1 MPKYNYFDIRENLKK
16 DRDYKLPIDINEPIR
31 DYFGKISASIVGKWI
46 DKVELSALC
55 SKIEFVFKK
64 QPLVKYVIKCDYG
77 MIEGFDKVSTIE
89 NDNEIGIEYTHIK
102 NKNLNKRK
110 LYAEQ

>member
-1 MPKYNYFDIRENLKK
+1 MEKYNYFEIREKLKK
-16 DRDYKLPIDINEPIR
+16 DKNFNVPADLNDHIR
-31 DYFGKISASIVGKWI
+31 DYFKKLNADIVVKWI
-46 DKVELSALC
+46 DKSERCALC
-55 SKIEFVFKK
+55 SRFEFIFKK

-89 NDNEIGIEYTHIK
+89 TDGEIGIEYTHIK

-110 LYAEQ
+110 NHVD